1 MKPKLFKTENLC
13 YLIPK
18 SLWNLVSISL
28 WCTTT
33 TNTFLAN
40 GKWIYKLETTPHISM
55 YVWLYTY
62 TCTHIRI
69 YKKYHSTA
77 YPTVAS
83 VECPIC
89 LCNLLIVLVWVSSTL
104 ALYVILTDISIN
116 HSEWI
121 CIIYIILTIQLWHSF
136 YYLYCSILYGYCT
149 VDVIEILQFLKY
161 KNMTI
166 VAGLIGSTS
175 SVCEGDNYAG
185 Q

>member
-33 TNTFLAN
+33 FLAN

-62 TCTHIRI
+62 TCTHI

-104 ALYVILTDISIN
+104 ALYVIYPLIIQ
-116 HSEWI
+116 SEYV
-121 CIIYIILTIQLWHSF
+121 IIYIILTIQLWHSF

-149 VDVIEILQFLKY
+149 VDVIDLEILQFLKH

-175 SVCEGDNYAG
+175 NVCEGDNYAG